1 MNRDNELEREEFDK
15 KVKRN
20 IKRVILILVIIFA
33 VGFLINKIYVNY
45 KEKLDIER
53 DRVISSNE
61 KILMQYI
68 GYLND
73 INELIVDMI
82 CGQEVDKEYYNV
94 FLELSSEEYKDLR
107 DIRYNSE
114 KYDIVRLENNY
125 LDYRCDF
132 HGESNRSIRGLL
144 LEDKLTKEQEEYL
157 SEVYEVNSK
166 IIEVYNKNLKKVRA
180 DGDRDENIYYEL
192 YYEGRMYY
200 DLINRL
206 YEAAEGKNF
215 KMLTKLD
222 KKVEYPEKEVR
233 AEDMLKKTSLEYAEI
248 ISGIITDEKPEF
260 TVSNEFRD
268 FEYTY
273 KNDDTK
279 HIRIC
284 MQENGYL
291 DYYNESIT
299 QGDMPEEQID
309 KKAEEIINAFGVD
322 SLKLVD
328 KEYEDYFSSR
338 LGQNIK
344 FYGYEYTYYVVDNE
358 YIDLESFV
366 TRMIILTDGTVHELQ
381 VINLN
386 IIDGTYK
393 KLTPKITMEQA
404 KSMLDDRVQQNIK
417 SYKLIRIYD
426 DKLIYEFE
434 FDLYGLKLYT
444 GVNADTGE
452 IEFYKDTSY
461 SRRVN

>member
-1 MNRDNELEREEFDK
+1 M
-15 KVKRN
+15 
-20 IKRVILILVIIFA
+20 
-33 VGFLINKIYVNY
+33 
-45 KEKLDIER
+45 
-53 DRVISSNE
+53 
-61 KILMQYI
+61 
-68 GYLND
+68 
-73 INELIVDMI
+73 
-82 CGQEVDKEYYNV
+82 
-94 FLELSSEEYKDLR
+94 
-107 DIRYNSE
+107 
-114 KYDIVRLENNY
+114 
-125 LDYRCDF
+125 
-132 HGESNRSIRGLL
+132 
-144 LEDKLTKEQEEYL
+144 
-157 SEVYEVNSK
+157 
-166 IIEVYNKNLKKVRA
+166 RA

-222 KKVEYPEKEVR
+222 KKVEYLDKEVR
-233 AEDMLKKTSLEYAEI
+233 KEDMLKKTQLEYVEI
-248 ISGIITDEKPEF
+248 ISGIITDENPEF
-260 TVSNEFRD
+260 TVSNEFKD
-268 FEYTY
+268 IEYTY

-284 MQENGYL
+284 MQENNSYL
-291 DYYNESIT
+291 YYYNESIT

-309 KKAEEIINAFGVD
+309 EKAEEIINAFGVD

-328 KEYEDYFSSR
+328 KEYEDYFSSIQGKI
-338 LGQNIK
+338 LK
-344 FYGYEYTYYVVDNE
+344 FYKYEYTYYVVDDE
-358 YIDLESFV
+358 YIDLQAFIDI
-366 TRMIILTDGTVHELQ
+366 RILTDGTIDELN
-381 VINLN
+381 ICNLN

-426 DKLIYEFE
+426 DKFIYEFE

-461 SRRVN
+461 SGRVN

>member
-107 DIRYNSE
+107 DIRYNRE

-215 KMLTKLD
+215 KILTKLD
-222 KKVEYPEKEVR
+222 KKVEYPEKETR
-233 AEDMLKKTSLEYAEI
+233 KEDIHKKTPLEYAEI
-248 ISGIITDEKPEF
+248 ISEIITKEKAEF
-260 TVSNEFRD
+260 TVSNECGD
-268 FEYTY
+268 LEYTY

-279 HIRIC
+279 HIRIW
-284 MQENGYL
+284 MQENSYL
-291 DYYNESIT
+291 NYYNESIT

-309 KKAEEIINAFGVD
+309 EKAEEIINAFGVE

-338 LGQNIK
+338 QGQNIK
-344 FYGYEYTYYVVDNE
+344 FYGYDYSYYVVDDE
-358 YIDLESFV
+358 YIDLQAFIDI
-366 TRMIILTDGTVHELQ
+366 RILTDGSIDELN
-381 VINLN
+381 ICNLN

-393 KLTPKITMEQA
+393 KLIPKITMEQA

-426 DKLIYEFE
+426 DKFIYEFE